1 MYVTARLPGQLA
13 FGFSV
18 LTSGKAAFLVNSIP
32 LIIGLVAFNINPLTA
47 D

>member
-18 LTSGKAAFLVNSIP
+18 LASGKAAFLVNSMP
-32 LIIGLVAFNINPLTA
+32 LFIGLVAFNVNPLPA